1 MNADWKPVM
10 AAVGLTEI
18 YEALLPIAKR
28 QRGRWVAVCMIPGLD
43 GVLQRRG
50 ARFTSK
56 SKARKVAAR
65 HGGVVRRYRTRDW
78 LSQPSPK
85 VTVHTWVKHL
95 AVASYVAQKG

>member
-10 AAVGLTEI
+10 TAASFTEI

-28 QRGRWVAVCMIPGLD
+28 PRGRWVAICWLPGLD
-43 GVLQRRG
+43 GVPQRRG

-85 VTVHTWVKHL
+85 VTVHTWVRQL
-95 AVASYVAQKG
+95 SSASIEEAR